1 MKTTLS
7 ISLLF
12 AILAPVTATATAS
25 DAPVWTPDQQAEI
38 HDRTLTVRLA
48 PTLDELSTGERAALD
63 ELLAAGEIFQQLYE
77 SSQHP
82 EALAAR
88 RDLEAMGESGAGLSK
103 LYRLFKGPI
112 ATTIDNRREPFL
124 AVEPPQPGRNFYPWG
139 IKRSEVDAFLESA
152 PELRDEILGERTL
165 VRRASAESLA
175 VDLAAIERHPVLDA
189 LHPGLVDRLRE
200 LASAPDSRRLYAV
213 PYAVAW
219 ADETLAIQRHL
230 FRAAELLTD
239 DDPEFAGYLRNRGR
253 DLLSNDYESGDASW
267 VTGRFGRLNAQIGAY
282 ETYDDALFGVKAG
295 HSMSVLVRDR
305 SATEELMK
313 TIGGLQ
319 AVENALP
326 YAGGK
331 RIREDIPVGVY
342 AVVADFGQAR
352 GTNTATILP
361 NDPLFSR
368 RYGRTILLRANI
380 MRHPDLNELSALRWR
395 AAVAPAFVEHL
406 AGDGGF
412 QRTLWHEIGHYLGVD
427 RTRDGRLLDQALQ
440 GWADAVEE
448 LKADLVSLF
457 SVHRFHAAGT
467 LDAARLRSVQ
477 ASGIL
482 RTLQRNRP
490 RIDQPYQT
498 MQLAQFNY
506 FVEKGLLSVDS
517 GIRLEIDYDRYAATV
532 KSLLAEVLELQAQG
546 DPRAAEAFFTRWTAW
561 SDDLHEPI
569 ARRMRDA
576 GGPRYRLVLYDVL
589 GD

>member
-1 MKTTLS
+1 
-7 ISLLF
+7 
-12 AILAPVTATATAS
+12 
-25 DAPVWTPDQQAEI
+25 
-38 HDRTLTVRLA
+38 
-48 PTLDELSTGERAALD
+48 
-63 ELLAAGEIFQQLYE
+63 
-77 SSQHP
+77 
-82 EALAAR
+82 
-88 RDLEAMGESGAGLSK
+88 
-103 LYRLFKGPI
+103 
-112 ATTIDNRREPFL
+112 
-124 AVEPPQPGRNFYPWG
+124 
-139 IKRSEVDAFLESA
+139 
-152 PELRDEILGERTL
+152 
-165 VRRASAESLA
+165 
-175 VDLAAIERHPVLDA
+175 
-189 LHPGLVDRLRE
+189 
-200 LASAPDSRRLYAV
+200 
-213 PYAVAW
+213 
-219 ADETLAIQRHL
+219 
-230 FRAAELLTD
+230 
-239 DDPEFAGYLRNRGR
+239 
-253 DLLSNDYESGDASW
+253 
-267 VTGRFGRLNAQIGAY
+267 
-282 ETYDDALFGVKAG
+282 
-295 HSMSVLVRDR
+295 MSVLVRDR

-506 FVEKGLLSVDS
+506 CVEKGLLSVDS